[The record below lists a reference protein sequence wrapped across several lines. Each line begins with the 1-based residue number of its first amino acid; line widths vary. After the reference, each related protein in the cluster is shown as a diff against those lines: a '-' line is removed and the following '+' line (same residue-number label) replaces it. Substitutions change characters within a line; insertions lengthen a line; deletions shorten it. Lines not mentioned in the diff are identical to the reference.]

1 MDRIPVHFLSV
12 AFPLLMYWNNERFDP
27 PIVIAFVA
35 MALAGVWC
43 HLYIK
48 RYTLTLSSEGF
59 VVHRLW
65 REPFAVAWREI
76 VKVRD
81 PILTQEVVFEMS
93 DRRRIKISVYFP
105 GLEPILAVVHKKLPE
120 VEWSRN

>member
-1 MDRIPVHFLSV
+1 MFLSV

-27 PIVIAFVA
+27 PIVIALVA
-35 MALAGVWC
+35 MALAGEWC
-43 HLYIK
+43 YLYIK
-48 RYTLTLSSEGF
+48 RYTLTLSDEGF

-65 REPFAVAWREI
+65 REPFTVAWREI

-81 PILTQEVVFEMS
+81 PIVAQEVVFEMS

-105 GLEPILAVVHKKLPE
+105 GLEPILAVVHEKLPQ